1 MQRPFS
7 GNGIPKD
14 LNINSSNIKNDSYY
28 KMVNEILERENILDK
43 FSIEDTHKLQSKLLY
58 PYLEFFVRNEK
69 NDFYKKLFYSGRIE
83 TTLVE
88 LVRLRLANVHGCAFC
103 NKGDTAHALKS
114 GITQMQINEL
124 DNYLDGPF
132 SDREKLALELGDEMV
147 LTNKNGY
154 VGKDLY
160 DRLKTEFSDGEI
172 YELGMIMA
180 VLVGVAKFTFVFD
193 LVEKEEYCIF

>member
-1 MQRPFS
+1 MSKPQTEMNRVDLTDLPESMQAGWHQAMDLTGDATFVEVS
-7 GNGIPKD
+7 GNNPD
-14 LNINSSNIKNDSYY
+14 VYDWY
-28 KMVNEILERENILDK
+28 
-43 FSIEDTHKLQSKLLY
+43 FS
-58 PYLEFFVRNEK
+58 
-69 NDFYKKLFYSGRIE
+69 DFYKKLFYSGRIE

-114 GITQMQINEL
+114 GITQMQLNEL

-147 LTNKNGY
+147 LTNKKGY
-154 VGKDLY
+154 VGKELY